1 VGECAVLL
9 VVPVGADGAVH
20 AAAAVLLGLLGRAQ
34 VLDYGAVG
42 NELEGG
48 LLCRLA
54 LALALL
60 GRLLD
65 ERLEDG
71 LLRGVLVSRCSGDED
86 WCEVEVEVEVE
97 AERKGVAPG
106 VAYNDGRVPFSDLAV
121 VVQLSA
127 ADGSLAGLGSSA
139 IASVLAVFVVVAY
152 AAGNALQLVCW
163 ER

>member
-1 VGECAVLL
+1 MRCWHVHVSKGLDSTRLYNTQLNATNKLLQKETYPPIALFDLQTQHLQSNPGDGDDNVHALAVGSLPLVGECAVLL
-9 VVPVGADGAVH
+9 VVPVGANGAVH

-71 LLRGVLVSRCSGDED
+71 LLRGG
-86 WCEVEVEVEVE
+86 
-97 AERKGVAPG
+97 
-106 VAYNDGRVPFSDLAV
+106 
-121 VVQLSA
+121 
-127 ADGSLAGLGSSA
+127 AG
-139 IASVLAVFVVVAY
+139 
-152 AAGNALQLVCW
+152 
-163 ER
+163 